1 MPVVRGI
8 GAIFCETVW
17 RRWLGSFLCIACL
30 SVISPLSAQ
39 SVLRVGMTPGV
50 PPLHYY
56 SEGRLVG
63 VDPDSAKTLAEILSR
78 RLELVPLPAAQLR
91 PALRN
96 GDIDVIMSGLVVE
109 DAANSDLMFTRP
121 YLRAGQMAILHESAV
136 ARFAQPWAVY
146 QEDVRIGVRPGSAG
160 AAFAERELRDA
171 TIRHYAGSDA
181 AFAALRDREI
191 DLFIDDAAT
200 SWSLAASEAQTDV
213 ISLYRPLTEEH
224 LAWAV
229 SPGNPGLLRDLNQ
242 ALNLMRANGTLDYII
257 DRWIPVQVADV
268 P

>member
-1 MPVVRGI
+1 MCGAGSLFCGSARQRWRG
-8 GAIFCETVW
+8 
-17 RRWLGSFLCIACL
+17 LFLVIACL
-30 SVISPLSAQ
+30 SFTPTLSAQ

-63 VDPDSAKTLAEILSR
+63 VDPDSAKTVAEILSR
-78 RLELVPLPAAQLR
+78 RLEIVPLPAERLR
-91 PALRN
+91 PALFN

-109 DAANSDLMFTRP
+109 NAANRDLMFTRP
-121 YLRAGQMAILHESAV
+121 YLRAGQMAILHETAV
-136 ARFAQPWAVY
+136 TGFGQPWAVFR
-146 QEDVRIGVRPGSAG
+146 EGVRIGVQPGSAG
-160 AAFAERELRDA
+160 AAFSASELSDA
-171 TIRHYAGSDA
+171 VILQYTGSDA
-181 AFAALRDREI
+181 AFDALRNREI
-191 DLFIDDAAT
+191 DLFIHDAAT
-200 SWSLAASEAQTDV
+200 SWSLAASASQTDL

-229 SPGNPGLLRDLNQ
+229 APGNPGLLRDLNQ

-257 DRWIPVQVADV
+257 DRWIPVQVSDS

>member
-1 MPVVRGI
+1 MRDT
-8 GAIFCETVW
+8 GAVFCSMLL
-17 RRWLGSFLCIACL
+17 RRWRGVVLAIACL
-30 SVISPLSAQ
+30 SLATPLSAQ

-63 VDPDSAKTLAEILSR
+63 VDPDSAKTVAEILSR
-78 RLELVPLPAAQLR
+78 RLELVPLPADRLR
-91 PALRN
+91 PALLN

-109 DAANSDLMFTRP
+109 DIANGDLMFAQP

-136 ARFAQPWAVY
+136 TGFGQPWAVY
-146 QEDVRIGVRPGSAG
+146 REGVRIGVRPESAG
-160 AAFAERELRDA
+160 AAFAERELPDA
-171 TIRHYAGSDA
+171 DIQYYPGGDD

-200 SWSLAASEAQTDV
+200 SWSLAASDTQTDL
-213 ISLYRPLTEEH
+213 ISLYRPLTEAH

-229 SPGNPGLLRDLNQ
+229 APGNPGLLRDLNQ

-257 DRWIPVQVADV
+257 DRWIPVQVSDS